1 MGFLI
6 RALIAALGL
15 WLATRWVSGITVDDA
30 GTLVLAG
37 LLLGLVNAIV
47 RPIAI
52 LITIPITIVTLGFFL
67 LVINAAML
75 ALVAALL
82 PGLHIA
88 GFGAALLGALLTLG
102 LDDLSRTSLY
112 TGISINAFT
121 AMLGMPIACFLLS
134 KFRGRGWSHE

>member
-6 RALIAALGL
+6 RALIAAVGL

-37 LLLGLVNAIV
+37 LLLGVVNAIV

-52 LITIPITIVTLGFFL
+52 VLTFPITIVTLGFFL

-75 ALVAALL
+75 ALVAELL

-88 GFGAALLGALLTLG
+88 GFRAALLGALIVSITGWIGSFLVG
-102 LDDLSRTSLY
+102 SRARVEVYSQR
-112 TGISINAFT
+112 
-121 AMLGMPIACFLLS
+121 
-134 KFRGRGWSHE
+134 KR

>member
-6 RALIAALGL
+6 RALIAAAGL

-30 GTLVLAG
+30 GSLVLAG
-37 LLLGLVNAIV
+37 LLLGVVNAIV

-52 LITIPITIVTLGFFL
+52 VLTFPITIVTLGFFL

-88 GFGAALLGALLTLG
+88 GFRAALLGALIVSLTGWIGSFLVG
-102 LDDLSRTSLY
+102 SRARVEIYS
-112 TGISINAFT
+112 NRR
-121 AMLGMPIACFLLS
+121 P
-134 KFRGRGWSHE
+134 

>member
-15 WLATRWVSGITVDDA
+15 WLATRWVSGIRVDDA

-37 LLLGLVNAIV
+37 LLLGVVNAIV

-52 LITIPITIVTLGFFL
+52 VLTFPITLVTLGLFL

-82 PGLHIA
+82 PGMRIA
-88 GFGAALLGALLTLG
+88 GFGAALLGALIVSITGWIGSFLVG
-102 LDDLSRTSLY
+102 SRAKVEFY
-112 TGISINAFT
+112 
-121 AMLGMPIACFLLS
+121 
-134 KFRGRGWSHE
+134 SHRRR

>member
-30 GTLVLAG
+30 GTLILAG
-37 LLLGLVNAIV
+37 LLLGVMNAIV

-52 LITIPITIVTLGFFL
+52 VLTIPITIVTLGLFL

-75 ALVAALL
+75 ALVAAFL
-82 PGLHIA
+82 PGLHIT
-88 GFGAALLGALLTLG
+88 GFRAALLGALIVGITGWIGSMLVG
-102 LDDLSRTSLY
+102 SRARVEFYS
-112 TGISINAFT
+112 NRK
-121 AMLGMPIACFLLS
+121 P
-134 KFRGRGWSHE
+134 

>member
-30 GTLVLAG
+30 GTLILAG
-37 LLLGLVNAIV
+37 LLLGVMNAIV

-52 LITIPITIVTLGFFL
+52 VLTIPITIVTLGFFL

-75 ALVAALL
+75 ALVAAFL

-88 GFGAALLGALLTLG
+88 GFRAALLGALIVSITGWIGSMLVG
-102 LDDLSRTSLY
+102 SRARVEFYS
-112 TGISINAFT
+112 NRK
-121 AMLGMPIACFLLS
+121 P
-134 KFRGRGWSHE
+134 

>member
-37 LLLGLVNAIV
+37 LLLGVVNAIV

-52 LITIPITIVTLGFFL
+52 VLTFPITIVTLGFFL

-88 GFGAALLGALLTLG
+88 GFGAALLGALIVSITGWIGSFLVG
-102 LDDLSRTSLY
+102 SRAKVEFY
-112 TGISINAFT
+112 
-121 AMLGMPIACFLLS
+121 
-134 KFRGRGWSHE
+134 SHRKR